1 MKKVFWMAAL
11 ATAFVGLV
19 LTGGVA
25 LAEEVPITPENIS
38 QLVGNWEGV
47 RETYGGVRVRKA
59 QVRPVT
65 LEITNDPLKA
75 VITYQGGGQSFPL
88 EVEIKDGKIYL
99 KGKIQTCLVLD
110 ISGGKL
116 KLEGKSASSEM
127 YTFKK

>member
-1 MKKVFWMAAL
+1 MKKVFWMAL
-11 ATAFVGLV
+11 VATAFVGLF

-38 QLVGNWEGV
+38 QLVGNWEGT
-47 RETYGGVRVRKA
+47 REFMGGGRFPKA

-75 VITYQGGGQSFPL
+75 VITYQGGGQSVPL
-88 EVEIKDGKIYL
+88 EVEIKDGKICL

-116 KLEGKSASSEM
+116 KLEGGAISSAL